1 MRDVAAAAGKM
12 HIVTQRMVAKYPFHA
27 NIVSGGVF
35 VPEPVKTMAVT
46 VRDGALTFIYDPAFV
61 VATDLDVLIGSLL
74 HEVHHVLEDHLFAN
88 PADYPDRQARTV
100 AEEVTANEWIIEPL
114 PPGVLRIDQFGLP
127 ADEDTDQRYRRLASR
142 SKKPLAVQ
150 KTAPRGRKGAPH
162 SRKRRSPRRDSAGRI
177 HTFDDHT
184 FWDKPRKVPDQTRG
198 VIDRAVV
205 AAADRL
211 IDAERA
217 ALAGAVRQR
226 VHDARIRLMGPSAS
240 TEAVGNGV
248 ARIRWEP
255 ILEQFSGR
263 RRDATATF
271 RRPSRR
277 FPALAGIV
285 PSYMYPPTKL
295 RVIGVLDTSGS
306 MESGTLGVINA
317 ELVALARLHD
327 VTVVQCDDRIR
338 SVAPF
343 ARPITEIVGRG
354 ATDFRP
360 PLEAQ
365 FLAKHRPDV
374 VVYFCDGAGAAP
386 VRAPRVPVIWAITAG
401 GLRPATWGH
410 LVWLR
415 SSGP

>member
-1 MRDVAAAAGKM
+1 MSDGAAAAGKM

-27 NIVSGGVF
+27 SIVSGAVF
-35 VPEPVKTMAVT
+35 VAEPVKTMAVT

-74 HEVHHVLEDHLFAN
+74 HEVGHVLADHLVAN
-88 PADYPDRQARTV
+88 PADFPDRRARTI
-100 AEEVTANEWIIEPL
+100 AEEVTVNESITEPL
-114 PPGVLRIDQFGLP
+114 PPGVLRIDRFRLP
-127 ADEDTDQRYRRLASR
+127 ADEDTDQRYRRLAGR
-142 SKKPLAVQ
+142 TKKPPAVR
-150 KTAPRGRKGAPH
+150 KPAPRGQKDAPLGKKGP
-162 SRKRRSPRRDSAGRI
+162 SRRRDSAGGI
-177 HTFDDHT
+177 HTFDDHS
-184 FWDKPRKVPDQTRG
+184 FWEGPRKAPDRTRD

-211 IDAERA
+211 ADAERA

-255 ILEQFSGR
+255 ILEQFGGR
-263 RRDATATF
+263 RRDAMATF

-295 RVIGVLDTSGS
+295 RLVGVIDTSGS
-306 MESGTLGVINA
+306 MESGTLAVISA
-317 ELVALARLHD
+317 ELEALAHLHD

-343 ARPITEIVGRG
+343 AGPMTEIVGRG

-374 VVYFCDGAGAAP
+374 VVYFCDGVGAAP
-386 VRAPRVPVIWAITAG
+386 VRAPRVPVIWAITVG

-410 LVWLR
+410 LIWLR
-415 SSGP
+415 PSGP

>member
-1 MRDVAAAAGKM
+1 MSNVAAAAGKM

-27 NIVSGGVF
+27 SLVSAAVF
-35 VPEPVKTMAVT
+35 VAEPVKTMAVT
-46 VRDGALTFIYDPAFV
+46 IRDGALTFIYDPAFV
-61 VATDLDVLIGSLL
+61 AASELDVLIGSLL
-74 HEVHHVLEDHLFAN
+74 HEVGHVLADHLVAN
-88 PADYPDRQARTV
+88 PADYPDRRARTI
-100 AEEVTANEWIIEPL
+100 AEEVTVNESIIEPL
-114 PPGVLRIDQFGLP
+114 PPGVLRIDQFNLP
-127 ADEDTDQRYRRLASR
+127 ADEDTDERYRRLAGR
-142 SKKPLAVQ
+142 KKPRAVRKPARRGQ
-150 KTAPRGRKGAPH
+150 KNAPH
-162 SRKRRSPRRDSAGRI
+162 GKKKPSPRRDS
-177 HTFDDHT
+177 TDSVQTLDDHS
-184 FWDKPRKVPDQTRG
+184 FWEAPRKTPERTRD

-211 IDAERA
+211 ADAERA

-240 TEAVGNGV
+240 TEAVGKGI
-248 ARIRWEP
+248 ARIRWEQ

-263 RRDATATF
+263 RRDAAATF

-285 PSYMYPPTKL
+285 PAYVYPPTKL
-295 RVIGVLDTSGS
+295 RIIGVIDTSGS
-306 MESGTLGVINA
+306 MESGTLAVISA
-317 ELVALARLHD
+317 ELEALAREHE

-343 ARPITEIVGRG
+343 AGPIKEIVGRG

-365 FLAKHRPDV
+365 FLGEHRPDV

-401 GLRPATWGH
+401 GLRPTSWGQFI
-410 LVWLR
+410 WLR
-415 SSGP
+415 SSGS